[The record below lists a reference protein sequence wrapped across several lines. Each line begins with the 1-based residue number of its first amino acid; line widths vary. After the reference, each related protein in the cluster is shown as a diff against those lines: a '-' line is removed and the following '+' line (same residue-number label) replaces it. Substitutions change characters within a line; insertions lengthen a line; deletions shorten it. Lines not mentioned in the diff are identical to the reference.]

1 MQHVPETGGI
11 ERRDGLHIDDI
22 EAVWSERSRWIEG
35 MIESLNVAR
44 SIRLDVA
51 PDKVIALMCSL
62 VDGPSEVP
70 MNLDELAAQMDWTP
84 PSLYL
89 FEAGK
94 EPWRDMPTT
103 VELRSLPSDHFSG
116 L

>member
-44 SIRLDVA
+44 S
-51 PDKVIALMCSL
+51 S
-62 VDGPSEVP
+62 
-70 MNLDELAAQMDWTP
+70 
-84 PSLYL
+84 
-89 FEAGK
+89 
-94 EPWRDMPTT
+94 
-103 VELRSLPSDHFSG
+103 
-116 L
+116 